1 MKKFCQIHGCKSIVK
16 DNKNSIN
23 PTCTDVIITNRPI
36 SFQEPELINTG
47 LLAINEIVSY
57 GIRTLLERY
66 KRVYLAQDGASK
78 DVEPYSAQW
87 TNN

>member
-23 PTCTDVIITNRPI
+23 PTCIDVIITNRPI

-78 DVEPYSAQW
+78 DAEPYSAQW